1 MMFNDIL
8 KVLYAP
14 HRAFNDIVKNP
25 RYLGPLLILIIF
37 VAAQVGSAYVI
48 ASKSLVEQT
57 TPAGDQADLWTENA
71 ALWQANPGVAVT
83 NNHLDFI
90 NATGYFN
97 NTSIEFTAD
106 NASSVQMRL
115 NDLGGSVN
123 CGPDGFKNLSLR
135 IKIVS
140 PNTKPENVTVF
151 LFSLSESNFFY
162 YDLTSAFSNTTI
174 VEQHLWNN
182 ITIPV
187 GSEDW
192 SRSNSEAKW
201 ENITGLRMDFTW
213 PSSSS
218 NIDLL
223 VDGLFFRGIFIG
235 FLDAFG
241 SSVFISSALNAVTP
255 FLFQWLLLTGL
266 MYLLIK
272 GLKGKAGWKPLM
284 IAVGFALITFVIQA
298 VVLAVVFTQLWPI
311 ERYPLEVLANVP
323 GEFDVAAQVILN
335 GRVQANQ
342 AGSIVQVIT
351 YVWTIALGAF
361 ITRAVTSGTA
371 IVATNTEPAP
381 SDIGVATPQQFGW
394 LKSLLVSAASFLLSL
409 LILGFVLGV

>member
-1 MMFNDIL
+1 MGVNDIL

-25 RYLGPLLILIIF
+25 RYLGPLLILVIF
-37 VAAQVGSAYVI
+37 VAAQVSSAYVV

-57 TPAGDQADLWTENA
+57 MPAGDQADSWTENA

-97 NTSIEFTAD
+97 NTSIEFTAE

-123 CGPDGFKNLSLR
+123 CGSDGFKSLSVR

-140 PNTKPENVTVF
+140 PDTKPENVTVY
-151 LFSLSESNFFY
+151 LYSLSESNFFY
-162 YDLTSAFSNTTI
+162 YDLTQAFSNTTI
-174 VEQHLWNN
+174 LEQHLWNN
-182 ITIPV
+182 ITIQV
-187 GSEDW
+187 GTVDW
-192 SRSNSEAKW
+192 SSNGTPNWA
-201 ENITGLRMDFTW
+201 NITGLEIDFTW
-213 PSSSS
+213 SSSS
-218 NIDLL
+218 NIDLR
-223 VDGLFFRGIFIG
+223 VDSLFFRGIFGG
-235 FLDAFG
+235 FLEAFG

-272 GLKGKAGWKPLM
+272 GLRGTAGWKPLM

-298 VVLAVVFTQLWPI
+298 LVLAAVFTQLWPI

-342 AGSIVQVIT
+342 AGSIVQVAT

-361 ITRAVTSGTA
+361 ITRAATSGA
-371 IVATNTEPAP
+371 GVVATSAETAP
-381 SDIGVATPQQFGW
+381 SDVGVAFPQQFGW
-394 LKSLLVSAASFLLSL
+394 LKSLLVSAASFMLSL
-409 LILGFVLGV
+409 LILGFVLGI

>member
-1 MMFNDIL
+1 MVIDDIL

-25 RYLGPLLILIIF
+25 RYLGPLLILVIF
-37 VAAQVGSAYVI
+37 VAAQVGSAYVV
-48 ASKSLVEQT
+48 ASKSFVEQT
-57 TPAGDQADLWTENA
+57 MPVGDQGDLWTENA
-71 ALWQANPGVAVT
+71 ALWQANPSVTVT

-106 NASSVQMRL
+106 NASSVQMKL

-123 CGPDGFKNLSLR
+123 CGSDGFKSLSVR

-140 PNTKPENVTVF
+140 PDTQPENVTVY
-151 LFSLSESNFFY
+151 LYSLSESNFY
-162 YDLTSAFSNTTI
+162 YDLTQAFSNSTI
-174 VEQHLWNN
+174 LEQHLWNN
-182 ITIPV
+182 MTIPV
-187 GSEDW
+187 GTVDW
-192 SRSNSEAKW
+192 SSSGTPNWA
-201 ENITGLRMDFTW
+201 NITGLQIDFTW
-213 PSSSS
+213 PSSS
-218 NIDLL
+218 NIDLR
-223 VDGLFFRGIFIG
+223 VDGLFFRGIFGG

-272 GLKGKAGWKPLM
+272 GLRGNTGWKPLM
-284 IAVGFALITFVIQA
+284 IAVGFSLITFVIQA
-298 VVLAVVFTQLWPI
+298 VVLAVVFTQLWPV

-323 GEFDVAAQVILN
+323 GEYDVVAQAILN

-342 AGSIVQVIT
+342 AGSIVQVAV

-361 ITRAVTSGTA
+361 ITRAVTSGVG
-371 IVATNTEPAP
+371 IVATKTENTP
-381 SDIGVATPQQFGW
+381 SDARVAFPQQFGW
-394 LKSLLVSAASFLLSL
+394 LKSLLVSAASFLLSI
-409 LILGFVLGV
+409 LIMGFVLGV

>member
-1 MMFNDIL
+1 MVVDDIL

-14 HRAFNDIVKNP
+14 HRAFYDIVKNP

-57 TPAGDQADLWTENA
+57 TPAVDQADSWTENA

-83 NNHLDFI
+83 NNHVDFI
-90 NATGYFN
+90 NATAYFN

-123 CGPDGFKNLSLR
+123 CGPDGFKSLSVR

-140 PNTKPENVTVF
+140 PGTKPENVTVY
-151 LFSLSESNFFY
+151 LYSLSESNFFY
-162 YDLTSAFSNTTI
+162 YDLTQAFSNSTI
-174 VEQHLWNN
+174 LEQHLWNN
-182 ITIPV
+182 ITIPL
-187 GSEDW
+187 GSENW
-192 SRSNSEAKW
+192 SRSNSAANW

-213 PSSSS
+213 LSSSHV
-218 NIDLL
+218 DLR
-223 VDGLFFRGIFIG
+223 VDGLFFRGVFQG

-241 SSVFISSALNAVTP
+241 SSVFVSSALNAVTP

-272 GLKGKAGWKPLM
+272 GLRGKAGWKPLM
-284 IAVGFALITFVIQA
+284 IAVGFALVTFVIQA
-298 VVLAVVFTQLWPI
+298 VVLAVAFTQLWPI
-311 ERYPLEVLANVP
+311 ERYPLEVLANVT
-323 GEFDVAAQVILN
+323 GELDVAAQVILN
-335 GRVQANQ
+335 GRVQANLSV
-342 AGSIVQVIT
+342 SIMQVIT

-361 ITRAVTSGTA
+361 ITRAVTSGA
-371 IVATNTEPAP
+371 GIVATGAETAVTSAGEAF
-381 SDIGVATPQQFGW
+381 PQQFGW
-394 LKSLLVSAASFLLSL
+394 LKSLLVSAASFLLSI

>member
-1 MMFNDIL
+1 MVVDDIL

-14 HRAFNDIVKNP
+14 HRAFYDIVKNP
-25 RYLGPLLILIIF
+25 RYLGPLLILVIF
-37 VAAQVGSAYVI
+37 VAAQVGSAYVV

-57 TPAGDQADLWTENA
+57 TPAVDQADSWTENA
-71 ALWQANPGVAVT
+71 ALWQANPDVAVT
-83 NNHLDFI
+83 NNHVDFI
-90 NATGYFN
+90 NATAYFN

-106 NASSVQMRL
+106 NASTIQMRL

-123 CGPDGFKNLSLR
+123 CGPDGFTSLSVR

-140 PNTKPENVTVF
+140 PDTKPENVT
-151 LFSLSESNFFY
+151 LYLYSLSESNFFH
-162 YDLTSAFSNTTI
+162 YDLTQLFSKTTI
-174 VEQHLWNN
+174 VEQHLWKN

-187 GSEDW
+187 GTEDW
-192 SRSNSEAKW
+192 SRSNSAANW
-201 ENITGLRMDFTW
+201 ENITALRMDFTW
-213 PSSSS
+213 PSSS
-218 NIDLL
+218 NIDLR
-223 VDGLFFRGIFIG
+223 VDGLFFRGIFTG

-272 GLKGKAGWKPLM
+272 GLRGNAGWKPLM
-284 IAVGFALITFVIQA
+284 VAVGFGLITFVIQA
-298 VVLAVVFTQLWPI
+298 LVLAAVFTQLWPI

-335 GRVQANQ
+335 GRAQANQ
-342 AGSIVQVIT
+342 AGSIVQVAV

-361 ITRAVTSGTA
+361 ITRTITSGSRV
-371 IVATNTEPAP
+371 VATSAETAP
-381 SDIGVATPQQFGW
+381 SDVTIPFPQQFGW
-394 LKSLLVSAASFLLSL
+394 LKSLLVSAASFLLSI
-409 LILGFVLGV
+409 LIIGFVLGV

>member
-1 MMFNDIL
+1 MVIDDIL

-14 HRAFNDIVKNP
+14 HRAFSDIVKKP
-25 RYLGPLLILIIF
+25 RYLGPLLILVIF
-37 VAAQVGSAYVI
+37 VVAQVGSAYVI

-57 TPAGDQADLWTENA
+57 MPAGDQGDLWTENA
-71 ALWQANPGVAVT
+71 ALWQANPGGAGT
-83 NNHLDFI
+83 KNN
-90 NATGYFN
+90 A
-97 NTSIEFTAD
+97 
-106 NASSVQMRL
+106 
-115 NDLGGSVN
+115 
-123 CGPDGFKNLSLR
+123 
-135 IKIVS
+135 
-140 PNTKPENVTVF
+140 
-151 LFSLSESNFFY
+151 NFFY
-162 YDLTSAFSNTTI
+162 YDLTQAFSNTTI

-192 SRSNSEAKW
+192 SRSNSAANW
-201 ENITGLRMDFTW
+201 ENITALRMDFTW
-213 PSSSS
+213 PSSS
-218 NIDLL
+218 NIDLR
-223 VDGLFFRGIFIG
+223 VDGLFFRGIFTG

-323 GEFDVAAQVILN
+323 GEFDFASQVILN
-335 GRVQANQ
+335 GRAQANQ
-342 AGSIVQVIT
+342 AGSIVQVAV
-351 YVWTIALGAF
+351 YVWTIALGGF
-361 ITRAVTSGTA
+361 ITRAVTSGTG
-371 IVATNTEPAP
+371 IVATGAETA
-381 SDIGVATPQQFGW
+381 VTR
-394 LKSLLVSAASFLLSL
+394 
-409 LILGFVLGV
+409 